1 MPMGVF
7 NLFFSQ
13 IRDLGAPWLL
23 GFDPR
28 KILKLI
34 FKYLC
39 AYIWKSYDSNPS
51 GWSLEYYSEVLEI
64 NQQLKGVHNR
74 VKMGNIKWDS
84 ESQILE
90 VIVITILN
98 LSKTISTHKGN
109 VEMPNFSMVC
119 FFISKHNV
127 PKSEF
132 KHKCL

>member
-90 VIVITILN
+90 GIVITILN

-119 FFISKHNV
+119 FLFRNTIYQILN
-127 PKSEF
+127 SEF
-132 KHKCL
+132 K